1 MKNFNEKHRS
11 TLETYYTK
19 IIAQTITKDGK
30 FLLAI
35 CKRTKIIAFCLEQH
49 LKEICHE
56 FQLNDGLQSMLLN
69 QKRYPIAQI
78 NVIDCLSL
86 CLIDSI
92 PSKYHFAVGGKGYI
106 KGFELNAETIN
117 EFNEKWNITFSETL
131 ASHYDYIH
139 DLKASKSIEPI
150 FYSGSE
156 DGTRKQAIERPEF
169 GEWIGTIDVNDDQ
182 WLVCGGG
189 PSLSVW
195 HLKINDCAHIIKTPG
210 VIYCSK
216 FVSEDLDI
224 IAAGD
229 QNTIVYWERNHPFM
243 SESIHVKSSIDTIYS
258 MSHHNYKNFNYNLF
272 SFCGDNH
279 QIEICKNATH
289 IDWKLS
295 V

>member
-1 MKNFNEKHRS
+1 M
-11 TLETYYTK
+11 
-19 IIAQTITKDGK
+19 
-30 FLLAI
+30 
-35 CKRTKIIAFCLEQH
+35 
-49 LKEICHE
+49 
-56 FQLNDGLQSMLLN
+56 
-69 QKRYPIAQI
+69 
-78 NVIDCLSL
+78 NVNS
-86 CLIDSI
+86 S
-92 PSKYHFAVGGKGYI
+92 GYI

-117 EFNEKWNITFSETL
+117 EFNEKWNITFSENISVDCLTIHEHSNQL
-131 ASHYDYIH
+131 IVGCSDTNIRLFDLKTNLNLSKLSSHYDYIH

-156 DGTRKQAIERPEF
+156 DGTVRCWDARIGSKPFNVLIPSENKAIERPEF